1 MMKLQ
6 KMEPKGRSGMKK
18 IPVQQL
24 ADALH
29 LSRVTVWKVLNDR
42 PGVAPDTVQRVRE
55 AVERLQSAPDD
66 ARELLPDL
74 RPAQSVTLLA
84 ARADAAPFW
93 MQIVDQIAA
102 DLSRRKIRLNYL
114 PADVLNLS
122 PGELASRIRREGAD
136 GVLVINIYERPLI
149 SALAAI
155 PLPKVYLDAI
165 PGLGAAGLR
174 GDLLLL
180 EGRGSVR
187 ALVRDLVQRGCRRIG
202 FIGDIRHAQTNLLRW
217 EGFRDGMKDAG
228 LPVEPGICLTRSID
242 AGDCRE
248 AIAAFLDSMTAV
260 PDGFVCVNDLVA
272 FNTLNLLE
280 ERGVRVPGDVVL
292 SGYDDSREFLLE
304 RRGVSTV
311 RVQNA
316 QLGRRMVSQLL
327 YRMENPAA
335 DFEEIQVIPRV
346 ILRRANQGDG

>member
-1 MMKLQ
+1 M
-6 KMEPKGRSGMKK
+6 
-18 IPVQQL
+18 
-24 ADALH
+24 
-29 LSRVTVWKVLNDR
+29 SRVTVWKVLNDR

-66 ARELLPDL
+66 AGELLPDL

-165 PGLGAAGLR
+165 PGLGRRTSGETCSFWRGGAPSGPWSGTWSRGAAGASGSSATSATPR
-174 GDLLLL
+174 PTFSA
-180 EGRGSVR
+180 GRGS
-187 ALVRDLVQRGCRRIG
+187 GTG
-202 FIGDIRHAQTNLLRW
+202 
-217 EGFRDGMKDAG
+217 
-228 LPVEPGICLTRSID
+228 
-242 AGDCRE
+242 
-248 AIAAFLDSMTAV
+248 
-260 PDGFVCVNDLVA
+260 
-272 FNTLNLLE
+272 
-280 ERGVRVPGDVVL
+280 
-292 SGYDDSREFLLE
+292 
-304 RRGVSTV
+304 
-311 RVQNA
+311 
-316 QLGRRMVSQLL
+316 
-327 YRMENPAA
+327 
-335 DFEEIQVIPRV
+335 
-346 ILRRANQGDG
+346 